1 MFVTAYELYFLAM
14 LDKHG
19 IQVMEGFSHDSFDMG
34 WANESSR
41 TIIENGK
48 NQHNAS

>member
-1 MFVTAYELYFLAM
+1 MSYIFPVYFLAV

-19 IQVMEGFSHDSFDMG
+19 IQITEGFAHDSFDRS